1 MANTPRM
8 NWPFP
13 NENQDPWY
21 IALENFAKALDAS
34 GFASREDR
42 QLILFGGGTIDWSA
56 IGSTLQWSQP
66 LKVASPIA
74 GFLLS
79 VPATSVTI
87 EDGQA
92 LYATLTR
99 APTRNQNVQV
109 QVANQV
115 PQTDIDY
122 ILAIRVG
129 SSIYWRN
136 GTSMDDGDSI
146 AGLTIRNVGAG
157 AKDWQVDFADVYLYT
172 QAPVAVEETIGQAMF
187 DGSRV
192 GASALRFFG
201 MVTPTFSA
209 AGTARL
215 RLYDQGP
222 AAGPPGV
229 AQLVSSLST
238 TTGGGPQHL
247 EQLLAVA
254 GSIAPNQI
262 MNVPR
267 MYEIRVVTS
276 GATPGDTIFVGG
288 GGMEVH

>member
-1 MANTPRM
+1 MSNTPRM

-13 NENQDPWY
+13 DENKDPWY
-21 IALENFAKALDAS
+21 QALENFAAALDSS
-34 GFASREDR
+34 GYASREDR
-42 QLILFGGGTIDWSA
+42 QLILIGGGTIDWDA
-56 IGSTLQWSQP
+56 VGSVLQWSQP
-66 LKVASPIA
+66 FQVVSPIA

-79 VPATSVTI
+79 VQATSVTI

-99 APTRNQNVQV
+99 APTRNLNVAV
-109 QVANQV
+109 KVENQV
-115 PQTDIDY
+115 PQTDYDY

-136 GTSMDDGDSI
+136 GLSMDSGDSMP
-146 AGLTIRNVGAG
+146 GVTIRNVGAG

-172 QAPVAVEETIGQAMF
+172 QAAVAVEETIGQGMF

-192 GASALRFFG
+192 GASALRFFA
-201 MVTPTFSA
+201 MVTPTFAA
-209 AGTARL
+209 AGTAL
-215 RLYDQGP
+215 VCLYDQGP

-229 AQLVSSLST
+229 QQLVSTLST
-238 TTGGGPQHL
+238 IAGGGPQHL
-247 EQLLAVA
+247 EQVLAVA
-254 GSIAPNQI
+254 GSVGVNQI

-267 MYEIRVVTS
+267 MYEIRVLTS
-276 GATPGDTIFVGG
+276 GATPADTIFVGG